1 MNERFKQIRRDF
13 CLTQAEFGERIGL
26 KQNSIALLESGSRNA
41 SNQVIISV
49 CREFNVNENWLRT
62 GEGQPY
68 RETTSRKER
77 IAAFF
82 GDILRDDDESF
93 RIRLIEALSEYNAE
107 DWKVLEK
114 VLNLPQPRKKS
125 DKNEKAED

>member
-1 MNERFKQIRRDF
+1 MGR
-13 CLTQAEFGERIGL
+13 
-26 KQNSIALLESGSRNA
+26 
-41 SNQVIISV
+41 SV
-49 CREFNVNENWLRT
+49 PSDVAINNICKEFNVDENWLRS

-68 RETTSRKER
+68 KETSSRKER

-93 RIRLIEALSEYNAE
+93 RIRLVEALSEYTAD

-114 VLNLPQPRKKS
+114 ILNLPQPRKKS
-125 DKNEKAED
+125 APNEKAEE